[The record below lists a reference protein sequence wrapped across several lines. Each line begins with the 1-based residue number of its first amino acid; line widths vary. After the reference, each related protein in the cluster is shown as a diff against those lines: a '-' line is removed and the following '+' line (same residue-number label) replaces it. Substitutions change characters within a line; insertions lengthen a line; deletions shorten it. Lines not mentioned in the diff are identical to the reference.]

1 MKLVGLTGGI
11 ASGKST
17 VAAILGRLGAV
28 VVDADELAREV
39 VQPGQVA
46 WQEIVDAFGPEV
58 LQEDRSLDRPKLR
71 KIVFDDPQART
82 KLEAM
87 IHPRVRALADEKIRG
102 LAAAGQAVVVYEVP
116 LLFEVRLH
124 ETLRPVILV
133 ACDTKTQTE
142 RIVRRDRVTGAEA
155 QKTIE
160 AQMSLEEKRKLADYV
175 IENDGSLEELER
187 QVREL
192 WEKLTRIEDRG

>member
-1 MKLVGLTGGI
+1 MLR
-11 ASGKST
+11 
-17 VAAILGRLGAV
+17 RLGAA

-46 WQEIVDAFGPEV
+46 WQEIVDAFGPDV
-58 LQEDRSLDRPKLR
+58 LQQDRSLDRPKLR

-87 IHPRVRALADEKIRG
+87 IHPRVRALAEQRIQEYS
-102 LAAAGQAVVVYEVP
+102 AAGYEIVVYEVP

-133 ACDTKTQTE
+133 ACDPKTQSE
-142 RIVRRDRVTGAEA
+142 RIMRRDRVSRPDA
-155 QKTIE
+155 QKTIA
-160 AQMSLEEKRKLADYV
+160 AQMSLAEKRKLADYV
-175 IENDGSLEELER
+175 IENNGSLEELER

-192 WEKLTRIEDRG
+192 WEELTRIEDRG